1 MPLVPGDARAL
12 IASRLRPSPI
22 PGLSEIRLYA
32 PDEHSGL
39 GRFSSTPP
47 YWAYAWGG
55 GLALARH
62 LAAHPEIVRDRRILD
77 FGAGSGLLAIAAAKA
92 GATAVAATDIDPLAQ
107 AAIALNAEANGVAVT
122 LLTGDLTAPDAALP
136 NVDVVLAGDVFYLPK
151 VARRTMPFLTRCAA
165 AGMTVLIGDPYR
177 APLPRGKLRLIAEYP
192 VADMG
197 RAIGAGPATGAVF
210 SLPPPET

>member
-136 NVDVVLAGDVFYLPK
+136 NVDVVLAGDVFYQRSLAGRVLPY
-151 VARRTMPFLTRCAA
+151 LGRCR
-165 AGMTVLIGDPYR
+165 AGGALVLVGDPGR
-177 APLPRGKLRLIAEYP
+177 AYLPRGRFTALARYDVPVIRSLEDAEVKP
-192 VADMG
+192 TVIWQV
-197 RAIGAGPATGAVF
+197 R
-210 SLPPPET
+210 

>member
-1 MPLVPGDARAL
+1 MNSLDLYTSWLRAWRGVGASGDGAAVFNTLVARYGEPHRRYHTL
-12 IASRLRPSPI
+12 Q
-22 PGLSEIRLYA
+22 
-32 PDEHSGL
+32 H
-39 GRFSSTPP
+39 
-47 YWAYAWGG
+47 
-55 GLALARH
+55 LAECLAAFDQARH

-107 AAIALNAEANGVAVT
+107 AAIALNAEANCVAVT

-136 NVDVVLAGDVFYLPK
+136 NVEVVLAGDVFYLPQ
-151 VARRTMPFLTRCAA
+151 VARRTMPFLIRCAA